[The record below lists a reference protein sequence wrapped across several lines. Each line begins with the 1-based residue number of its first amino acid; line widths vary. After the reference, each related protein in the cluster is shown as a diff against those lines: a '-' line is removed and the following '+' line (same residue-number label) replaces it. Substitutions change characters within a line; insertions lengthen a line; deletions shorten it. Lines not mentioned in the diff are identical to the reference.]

1 MAQTKEE
8 RLAKVHADALAEFD
22 MIQAAVRE
30 ERMLA
35 LEDRRFYSIAGAQWE
50 GALGEQFENKP
61 RFEIN
66 KIHLAIIRIF
76 NEYRN
81 NRITVDFIPKDGST
95 GDDVADTCNGLY
107 RADEQDSTAE
117 EAYDNA
123 FEEAVGG
130 GYGAWRLR
138 ACYEDEEDDENE
150 KQRIKIEPIFDADS
164 SVFFDLDAKRQDKAD
179 AKRCY
184 VLTSM
189 SRASYED
196 TYQDYVASWPK
207 TINQIQFDWATPDVV
222 YVCELYKVEET
233 TELIHYFRG
242 LDEQDMKVPDQE
254 LKDDPEKL
262 PMLLATGF
270 REVRQKRAKR
280 RRVRKYILSG
290 GRVLK
295 DEGYIAG
302 RCIPIIPAYG
312 KRWFIDNVER
322 CMGHVRLAKDAQ
334 RLMNMQLSNL
344 GEIAAQT
351 AREKPIFTP
360 EQVAGH
366 EMQWA
371 EDNVKNYPY
380 LLLNALRDAEGNP
393 QAAAAIGYTKPPM
406 VPQAL
411 AALVQFTG
419 QEMQELLGNQQAGEQ
434 LQPNLSGKAV
444 ELIQNRLDMQVF
456 IYMSNLAKAMKRSG
470 EVWLSMAKDI
480 LVEEKRR
487 MKTVDQ
493 TGEVSSVE
501 INVPGYDAENAAE
514 VVENDLSSAAL
525 DVAVDVGPSSTSKRS
540 ATVKAL
546 TGMMMIAKDPETL
559 NVLSAMAMMNME
571 GEGIN
576 EARDFFRKRLVRM
589 GVIKPNEEEAA
600 ELQAEMQ
607 NQQPDPN
614 SVYLQAAAEEAQA
627 KAKKA
632 NADTIQT
639 LADADLKRAQT
650 EKTLAEVMN
659 PVPAQTPTPV
669 SAAQP
674 DTGGLAEALNKLA
687 AGQQNLSE
695 VVAKLAKPKRARIV
709 VERDANG
716 DLSGLAHEPE
726 PETEPE
732 QPQE

>member
-1 MAQTKEE
+1 MAQTREE

-22 MIQAAVRE
+22 SIQAALRE
-30 ERMLA
+30 ERMLC
-35 LEDRRFYSIAGAQWE
+35 LEDRRFYSLAGAQWE

-66 KIHLAIIRIF
+66 KIHLAVIRII

-81 NRITVDFIPKDGST
+81 NRITVDFIPKDGTT
-95 GDDVADTCNGLY
+95 GDDLADTCDGLY

-130 GYGAWRLR
+130 GFGAWRLR
-138 ACYEDEEDDENE
+138 ACYEDEDDDENE
-150 KQRIKIEPIFDADS
+150 RQRIKIEPIFDADS
-164 SVFFDLDAKRQDKAD
+164 SVFFNLDAKRQDKAD

-189 SRASYED
+189 SRAAYEEEWGD
-196 TYQDYVASWPK
+196 DVASWPK
-207 TINQIQFDWATPDVV
+207 TIQRFEFDWATPDVV

-242 LDEQDMKVPDQE
+242 LDDQDMKVPDQE

-302 RCIPIIPAYG
+302 KCIPIIPNYG
-312 KRWFIDNVER
+312 KRWFVDNVER

-344 GEIAAQT
+344 GEIASQS

-380 LLLNALRDAEGNP
+380 LLLNALRDSEGNP

-406 VPQAL
+406 VPPAM
-411 AALVQFTG
+411 AALVQFTE
-419 QEMQELLGNQQAGEQ
+419 QAMQDLLGNQQAGEQ
-434 LQPNLSGKAV
+434 LQPNMSGKAV

-493 TGEVSSVE
+493 QGEIGSVE
-501 INVPGYDAENAAE
+501 LNAPGYDAERAEE
-514 VVENDLSSAAL
+514 VVENDLTRASL
-525 DVAVDVGPSSTSKRS
+525 DVAVDVGPSSESRRS
-540 ATVKAL
+540 ATVRAL

-589 GVIKPNEEEAA
+589 GVIKPNEEEAQ

-607 NQQPDPN
+607 NQPPDPN
-614 SVYLQAAAEEAQA
+614 SVYLQAAAEEAGA

-632 NADTIQT
+632 NADTIDT
-639 LADADLKRAQT
+639 LAAADLKQAQT
-650 EKTLAEVMN
+650 IKTLGEAGAQRTEQQIATAQALQSFVPQQPEN
-659 PVPAQTPTPV
+659 PAV
-669 SAAQP
+669 
-674 DTGGLAEALNKLA
+674 L
-687 AGQQNLSE
+687 
-695 VVAKLAKPKRARIV
+695 
-709 VERDANG
+709 
-716 DLSGLAHEPE
+716 
-726 PETEPE
+726 
-732 QPQE
+732 